1 MTTTSCQAVS
11 VTRTINAASEE
22 LFAVLA
28 DPARHPEIDGSGMLR
43 RAVSGSPIGRV
54 GDTFVMSMH
63 NDEMGDYEIT
73 NHVVE
78 YERNRRIGWEPVLSA
93 ASRAEDQ
100 AEIGDRGRHRWI
112 YDLKPVGPCAT
123 VVTEIYDCGQAPDRL
138 RRAVRNGDRWV
149 DSMTTTLERLDQQ
162 CGEARPQP
170 ETSAL
175 LSSLTG
181 QRNHVLGILDGL
193 TEDQL
198 RQAVLPSGWSC
209 LGLVQHLT
217 ISVERFWFRGI
228 VAGEPAYV
236 STSDEE
242 AEAAWRV
249 PADLTAAAV
258 LDAYRREIEFADA
271 VIAATPLSKPPA
283 IWPVEIW
290 PDWRLPDFRAV
301 MLHVITETA
310 CHAGHLDAA
319 RELIDGRQWMT

>member
-1 MTTTSCQAVS
+1 MTTDTCRPVS
-11 VTRTINAASEE
+11 VTRTIKAAAEE

-28 DPARHPEIDGSGMLR
+28 DPARHPDIDGSGMLR
-43 RAVSGSPIGRV
+43 SAVSDSPIVGV

-78 YERNRRIGWEPVLSA
+78 YERNRRISWEPVLSA
-93 ASRAEDQ
+93 ASRAEDH
-100 AEIGDRGRHRWI
+100 ADIGDRGQHRWI
-112 YDLKPVGPCAT
+112 YDLKPVGPSAT
-123 VVTEIYDCGQAPDRL
+123 VVTERYDCSRAPDRL

-149 DSMTTTLERLDQQ
+149 DSMTTTLEKLNQR
-162 CGEARPQP
+162 CGDARPQP
-170 ETSAL
+170 EARAL
-175 LSSLTG
+175 LSSLSD
-181 QRNHVLGILDGL
+181 QRNHVLGILEGL
-193 TEDQL
+193 TDDQL
-198 RQAVLPSGWSC
+198 RTPILPSGWSC

-236 STSDEE
+236 STSDDE

-249 PADLTAAAV
+249 PADQTAAAV
-258 LDAYRREIEFADA
+258 LDAYRREIELADA
-271 VIAATPLSKPPA
+271 VIAATSLSQPPA

-290 PDWRLPDFRAV
+290 PNWRLPDFRAI

-310 CHAGHLDAA
+310 CHAGHLDAS
-319 RELIDGRQWMT
+319 RELIDGRQWMA

>member
-1 MTTTSCQAVS
+1 MTTDSCQPVS
-11 VTRTINAASEE
+11 VSRTIKAAAEE

-28 DPARHPEIDGSGMLR
+28 DPARHPDIDGSGMLR
-43 RAVSGSPIGRV
+43 RAVSSSRIV
-54 GDTFVMSMH
+54 GVADTFVMSMH

-100 AEIGDRGRHRWI
+100 ADIGDRGRHRWI
-112 YDLKPVGPCAT
+112 YDLKPALSAT
-123 VVTEIYDCGQAPDRL
+123 VVTEIYDCGRAPDRL

-149 DSMTTTLERLDQQ
+149 DSMLATLEKLSQQ
-162 CGEARPQP
+162 FGDARPQP

-175 LSSLTG
+175 LSSLTS

-198 RQAVLPSGWSC
+198 RRPILPSGWSC

-217 ISVERFWFRGI
+217 ISDERFWFRGI

-242 AEAAWRV
+242 AEAAWKV
-249 PADLTAAAV
+249 PADLAAAAV
-258 LDAYRREIEFADA
+258 LDAYRREIELADA

-290 PDWRLPDFRAV
+290 PNWRLPDFRAI

-310 CHAGHLDAA
+310 CHAGHLDAV
-319 RELIDGRQWMT
+319 RELIDGRQWIV